1 MSKGTINYDPIIT
14 PAVLKEHQKQ
24 IKIIQDGQASDPND
38 RPMYIDVG
46 HGNVIINFLCVR
58 GTNGLEGA
66 HLHMR
71 KLVDV
76 QVDVVYS
83 I

>member
-46 HGNVIINFLCVR
+46 HGNVIKFFFDSSENP
-58 GTNGLEGA
+58 LES
-66 HLHMR
+66 
-71 KLVDV
+71 KK
-76 QVDVVYS
+76 
-83 I
+83 IKK